1 MLKAGSVKNGWFS
14 ERASFSNALP
24 ERTSASRQALRYDR
38 RDAHVVRVGFLK
50 VGTGGLAEL
59 ARSRRA
65 SNSFP
70 GSCPSDG
77 MRKIS

>member
-38 RDAHVVRVGFLK
+38 RDAHVVAGWFLK
-50 VGTGGLAEL
+50 
-59 ARSRRA
+59 SRHGRFGRIGPQQA
-65 SNSFP
+65 SVE
-70 GSCPSDG
+70 
-77 MRKIS
+77 